1 MHKTSIRLFEASML
15 YVVRDCDGCTP
26 EAKSLRVLCLCHM
39 ALSQFELAAEV
50 LDRAEK
56 VMNLKPIQ
64 SISAD
69 CLKNFFPI

>member
-1 MHKTSIRLFEASML
+1 
-15 YVVRDCDGCTP
+15 
-26 EAKSLRVLCLCHM
+26 M